1 VSRSVIVDPSDE
13 IRILHVDDDVNQSE
27 FLRYFLPE
35 MDEEFSIDSVC
46 DPCKAMEKME
56 SERYDCVVTDYQMPK
71 MNGIELSEKI
81 RESFDIPIIIY
92 TGQGSE
98 EIAEAAFSAGIDDYL
113 RKEMDPSH
121 YQVLAKRIR
130 QVVEKKRT
138 ETLYKTVVEQTRD
151 ALSIFIGGRVV
162 FANQSTL
169 DLLRADRLED
179 IIGTN
184 PFTFGDR
191 NKPDSHMLD
200 TGFHEYQINTKE
212 KEKLH
217 IEIST
222 SPITYNGQR
231 AILCFARD
239 VTEKKRLELDNEIS
253 QERFRTL
260 VNLVPDGIMSLNP
273 LGYATFAN
281 DAYLKL
287 TGFSRDEIVGRHM
300 TAMGTIRRKDL
311 FKHIQTFASI
321 LKGHI
326 PPPIEFHWL
335 KKDGTPALG
344 LAHISVIEINGK
356 KEILMITR
364 DITNIKKRER
374 EFENLFNNAPDG
386 ILQIDSTGAIMS
398 INGAALKYTELD
410 REDAIGQ
417 HFNTVFNIS
426 GGEISEFQNILNI
439 NGRNSVK
446 AKPFELMLNNNHADP
461 VWIEAHPSIIE
472 IEDEKHAVQLIFR
485 DITER
490 KRIEEE
496 RRLYSE
502 RLEQVILGNKQI
514 NPLRLEK
521 MNDELSSNMKKIE
534 DYLSMIKSLDNSNLS
549 DLQGID
555 ESIDKINKIIAN
567 LEKDLLTYNQVRSE
581 PSTQTLEKDA
591 YNMKN

>member
-27 FLRYFLPE
+27 FLQYFLPE
-35 MDEEFSIDSVC
+35 MDKAFRIDYVS
-46 DPCKAMEKME
+46 DPCKVMEKMK
-56 SERYDCVVTDYQMPK
+56 SEIYDCVVTDFQMPK
-71 MNGIELSEKI
+71 INGIELAEKI
-81 RESFDIPIIIY
+81 RESFDLPIIIY

-151 ALSIFIGGRVV
+151 ALSIFIDGRVV
-162 FANQSTL
+162 FANQATL
-169 DLLRADRLED
+169 DLLRADRLDD

-191 NKPDSHMLD
+191 NEPDSHILD

-239 VTEKKRLELDNEIS
+239 VTDKKRLELDNEIS

-300 TAMGTIRRKDL
+300 TAMGTVRRKDL

-321 LKGHI
+321 IKGNI
-326 PPPIEFHWL
+326 PPPIEFHWV

-344 LAHISVIEINGK
+344 LAHISVIEISGK

-410 REDAIGQ
+410 REDVIGQ

-426 GGEISEFQNILNI
+426 GGEISEFQNVLNI
-439 NGRNSVK
+439 NRRNSVK
-446 AKPFELMLNNNHADP
+446 AKPFELMLNNNYADP
-461 VWIEAHPSIIE
+461 IWIEAHPSIIE

-485 DITER
+485 DITKR

-502 RLEQVILGNKQI
+502 RLEQMILGNKQI

-521 MNDELSSNMKKIE
+521 INDELSSNMKKIE
-534 DYLSMIKSLDNSNLS
+534 DYLSMIKSLDNSNLG
-549 DLQGID
+549 DLQGIE
-555 ESIDKINKIIAN
+555 ESIDEVNRIIAN
-567 LEKDLLTYNQVRSE
+567 LERDLIIDNQVKSE
-581 PSTQTLEKDA
+581 PSTQTVEKDA

>member
-1 VSRSVIVDPSDE
+1 MSRSVIVDPIDE

-27 FLRYFLPE
+27 FLQYFLPE
-35 MDEEFSIDSVC
+35 MDEAFRIDFVG
-46 DPCKAMEKME
+46 DPCQVMEKMG
-56 SERYDCVVTDYQMPK
+56 SEIYDCVVTDYQMP
-71 MNGIELSEKI
+71 MINGIELAEKI
-81 RESFDIPIIIY
+81 RKSFDLPIIIY

-151 ALSIFIGGRVV
+151 ALSIFIDGRVV
-162 FANQSTL
+162 FANQATL
-169 DLLRADRLED
+169 DLLRVDRLDD

-191 NKPDSHMLD
+191 NKPDSHMLE
-200 TGFHEYQINTKE
+200 TGFHKYQINTKK

-222 SPITYNGQR
+222 SPITYNGQG

-239 VTEKKRLELDNEIS
+239 VTENKKLERDNEIS

-260 VNLVPDGIMSLNP
+260 VNLVPDGIISLNP
-273 LGYATFAN
+273 LGYTTFAN

-287 TGFSRDEIVGRHM
+287 SGFSKDEIVGRHM
-300 TAMGTIRRKDL
+300 TSIGTIRRKDL

-321 LKGHI
+321 IKGNV
-326 PPPIEFHWL
+326 PPPMEFHWV

-344 LAHISVIEINGK
+344 VAHISVIEISGR

-364 DITNIKKRER
+364 DVTDMKKRER

-410 REDAIGQ
+410 REDVIGQ
-417 HFNTVFNIS
+417 HFNTVFNIID
-426 GGEISEFQNILNI
+426 GEVSEFQKVLNI
-439 NGRNSVK
+439 NRRNSVK
-446 AKPFELMLNNNHADP
+446 AKPFELMLNDNVADP
-461 VWIEAHPSIIE
+461 IWIEAHPSIIE
-472 IEDEKHAVQLIFR
+472 IEDEKNAVQLIFR

-502 RLEQVILGNKQI
+502 RLEQMILENKQI
-514 NPLRLEK
+514 DPLRLEK
-521 MNDELSSNMKKIE
+521 INDELSSNMKKIE
-534 DYLSMIKSLDNSNLS
+534 GYLSRIKSLDNSNLS
-549 DLQGID
+549 DLQGIE
-555 ESIDKINKIIAN
+555 ESIDEVNQIIAN
-567 LEKDLLTYNQVRSE
+567 LENDLIIDNQAKSE
-581 PSTQTLEKDA
+581 PFAQTVEKDA
-591 YNMKN
+591 YNMKK

>member
-1 VSRSVIVDPSDE
+1 MPRSVIVDPSDE

-27 FLRYFLPE
+27 FLKYFLPAN
-35 MDEEFSIDSVC
+35 DDSFHVDSVN
-46 DPCKAMEKME
+46 DPNEVIDCLRACN
-56 SERYDCVVTDYQMPK
+56 YDCVVTDFQMPSI
-71 MNGIELSEKI
+71 NGIELADLI
-81 RESFDIPIIIY
+81 RTQFDTPIIIY

-98 EIAEAAFSAGIDDYL
+98 EIAASAFSVGIDDYM

-151 ALSIFIGGRVV
+151 ALSIFIDGRIV
-162 FANQSTL
+162 FANQATL
-169 DLLRADRLED
+169 DLLRVDRLDD

-184 PFTFGDR
+184 PFVFGDR
-191 NKPDSHMLD
+191 NEPDSHMLE
-200 TGFHEYQINTKE
+200 TGFHKYQINTKK

-222 SPITYNGQR
+222 NPITYNGQR

-239 VTEKKRLELDNEIS
+239 VTEKKRLELDKEIS

-260 VNLVPDGIMSLNP
+260 VNLVPDGIISLNP

-287 TGFSRDEIVGRHM
+287 TGFSKDEIIGRHM
-300 TAMGTIRRKDL
+300 TSMGTIRRKDL
-311 FKHIQTFASI
+311 FRHIQTFASI
-321 LKGHI
+321 IKGNI
-326 PPPIEFHWL
+326 PPPMEFHWI

-344 LAHISVIEINGK
+344 VAHISVIEISGR

-364 DITNIKKRER
+364 DITDMKKHER

-386 ILQIDSTGAIMS
+386 ILQIDSNGAIMS

-410 REDAIGQ
+410 REEVIGQ

-426 GGEISEFQNILNI
+426 DGEISEFHNVLNFNI
-439 NGRNSVK
+439 RNSVK
-446 AKPFELMLNNNHADP
+446 AKPFEFMLNDNYADP
-461 VWIEAHPSIIE
+461 IWIEAHPSFIE

-502 RLEQVILGNKQI
+502 RLEQMILGNKQI
-514 NPLRLEK
+514 DPLRLEK
-521 MNDELSSNMKKIE
+521 INDELSSNMKKIE
-534 DYLSMIKSLDNSNLS
+534 DYLSRIKSLDNSNLS
-549 DLQGID
+549 DLQGIE
-555 ESIDKINKIIAN
+555 ESIDEVNRIIAN
-567 LEKDLLTYNQVRSE
+567 LERDLIIDNQVKSE
-581 PSTQTLEKDA
+581 GSTQTVEKDVD
-591 YNMKN
+591 NIKI